1 MYDGHGNTL
10 NVLIFIQRVSDFGR
24 LPCTTNVDNQS
35 LMEFEPTLITELP
48 VRSPVVISVP
58 HAGRDYPSALPTLT
72 RFSSDDLIALED
84 RLVDIL
90 VEPLAGQAHQVIVA
104 RTPRVWIDLNRD
116 ENDYDPAMLHPPQR
130 MARPLSAKAR
140 GGLGLIPRRTAGLG
154 DIWHS
159 PISLMAL
166 EHRIATVHR
175 PYHRAIA
182 AAMDR
187 AVAQFGAA
195 VLIDLHSMPPLPR
208 SGAAPSPN
216 LVIGDRF
223 GRSCSGRLSAH
234 TARLANALGLISAF
248 NVPYAGG
255 FILDRHGQPAR
266 QRHAIQIEID
276 RSLYL
281 DASLRSP
288 GPGVERMQEFVAA
301 LAAKLADEIKLPR
314 TAIAAE

>member
-1 MYDGHGNTL
+1 MMEREPQ
-10 NVLIFIQRVSDFGR
+10 LIKDFGA
-24 LPCTTNVDNQS
+24 
-35 LMEFEPTLITELP
+35 
-48 VRSPVVISVP
+48 RSPVVISVP

-72 RFSSDDLIALED
+72 RFSSADLILLED
-84 RLVDIL
+84 RFVDIL
-90 VEPLAGQAHQVIVA
+90 VAPLRDQAHQLIVA
-104 RTPRVWIDLNRD
+104 QTPRVWIDLNRD

-130 MARPLSAKAR
+130 LARALSAKAR
-140 GGLGLIPRRTAGLG
+140 GGLGLVPRRTAGLG

-159 PISLMAL
+159 PISVSDL
-166 EHRIATVHR
+166 EHRISTVHR

-182 AAMDR
+182 AAMDH
-187 AVAQFGAA
+187 AVAQFGVA

-208 SGAAPSPN
+208 TGTVAPPD

-223 GRSCSGRLSAH
+223 GRSCSGRLSTHA
-234 TARLANALGLISAF
+234 ARLAGDFGLTSAF

-255 FILDRHGQPAR
+255 FILDRHGCPAR

-281 DASLRSP
+281 DAALRDP
-288 GPGVERMQEFVAA
+288 GSGVGRMQEFVAA
-301 LAAKLADEIKLPR
+301 LASKLADEIKVPR